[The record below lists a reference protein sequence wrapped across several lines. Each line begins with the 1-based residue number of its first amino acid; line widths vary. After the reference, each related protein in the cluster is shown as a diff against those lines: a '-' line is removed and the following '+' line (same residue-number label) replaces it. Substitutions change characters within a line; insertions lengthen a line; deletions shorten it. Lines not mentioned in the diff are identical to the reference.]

1 MKKKDVSVGKVYAVK
16 VSGKV
21 VPVKLVSE
29 SSYGGWNGKSL
40 VTGRK
45 IRVKTGGRLRKELKD
60 SSLSIHYRILS
71 GTKPLTIPHN
81 VGMRLRLG

>member
-40 VTGRK
+40 VTGRD
-45 IRVKTGGRLRKELKD
+45 IRVKTGGRLRRELD
-60 SSLSIHYRILS
+60 
-71 GTKPLTIPHN
+71 TIS
-81 VGMRLRLG
+81 VKSWIEKYKRR